1 VIGVTASDTAHR
13 WFVTGRPTPFAG
25 GENERNWKVALR
37 EQSVAPTDDQGQTH
51 VEMRFALASARMSPS
66 GSDLDNLIE
75 PVVSVLVNGLG
86 WAGGRRPNLQEVAAS
101 KRSADTEGVQV
112 AFGAVA
118 ASWSSLLLDEV
129 LLDDIYLGPP
139 PRSATEPQ
147 FTEWVVSHMGGPLN
161 GRPAAVRLWFSDPA
175 TNLGEIATGRSKPL
189 IDCLW
194 PVLGGRPGA
203 PDDWRIQDLVVRKGG
218 LNHSGVAVF
227 VATAR

>member
-1 VIGVTASDTAHR
+1 VTASVAPHR
-13 WFVTGRPTPFAG
+13 WFVSGRPTPFAG
-25 GENERNWKVALR
+25 GENERNWKLALR
-37 EQSVAPTDDQGQTH
+37 EQSVAPIDEQGQTH
-51 VEMRFALASARMSPS
+51 LEVRFALAGARISQS

-86 WAGGRRPNLQEVAAS
+86 WAGGRRPNLQEIAAG
-101 KRSADTEGVQV
+101 KRSADIEGVQI
-112 AFGAVA
+112 AFGAA
-118 ASWSSLLLDEV
+118 AATWSSLLLDEV
-129 LLDDIYLGPP
+129 LLDDIYGGPL
-139 PRSATEPQ
+139 PRSATEPE
-147 FTEWVVSHMGGPLN
+147 FAEWVVSHMVGPLN
-161 GRPAAVRLWFSDPA
+161 GRPAAVRLWFSDSA

-203 PDDWRIQDLVVRKGG
+203 PDDWRIQDLVVRKSG